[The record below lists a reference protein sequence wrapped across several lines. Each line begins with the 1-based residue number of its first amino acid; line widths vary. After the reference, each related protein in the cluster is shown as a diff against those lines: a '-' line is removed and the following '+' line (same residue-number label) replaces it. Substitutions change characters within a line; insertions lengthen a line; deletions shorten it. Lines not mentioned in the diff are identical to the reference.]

1 MKDNE
6 GNDIDYSQ
14 CKPVSCYDDNKPGFL
29 VVEVKDFKDWFRFI
43 EELRSC
49 GQLSRWVF
57 RGQKNAD
64 WNVCSTF
71 DRMFPF
77 DEVLPCKQVYM
88 SGLNSSKRS
97 HAEELLVKFEQSGVK
112 LFKILLEDKHSSIF
126 DLLALMQHYGAPTR
140 LIDFTRNPSVA
151 LYFANT
157 IDNKKEC
164 EECKNDYAVW
174 MASIFGDDSTKD
186 DLAFEDLEK
195 AILTLN
201 ERNSELA
208 DEFLSNPFNCI
219 GQSKFAEMKA
229 IFVENHGIK
238 NARQK
243 AQEGLFLMPFSLL
256 LSNLDV
262 NEKTF
267 GMSFL
272 HLLKGYDGKDCAP
285 RIELCKL
292 LDINAAKYLHKKV
305 KGIKFVFGSETRSYV
320 KEQCIEE
327 TMSGRLLLKDPEL
340 AIEAAVDVDMSYGTT
355 ATRIRSY
362 VKYLKENGAFQ
373 SLWF

>member
-14 CKPVSCYDDNKPGFL
+14 CKPVSYCDDNKLGFL
-29 VVEVKDFKDWFRFI
+29 IVTVNDINDWYRFVDG
-43 EELRSC
+43 LRSC

-57 RGQKNAD
+57 RGQRNAD

-88 SGLNSSKRS
+88 SGLNSCKQAY
-97 HAEELLVKFEQSGVK
+97 AEKLLVEFEQRGVN
-112 LFKILLEDKHSSIF
+112 LFKILLEDKHCSMF

-174 MASIFGDDSTKD
+174 MASVFGDDRTKD

-195 AILTLN
+195 AILALN
-201 ERNSELA
+201 ARNCQLA
-208 DEFLSNPFNCI
+208 DEFLANPFNCI
-219 GQSKFAEMKA
+219 GQSKFAEMKV
-229 IFVENHGIK
+229 IFTENHCIK
-238 NARQK
+238 NVRQK

-256 LSNLDV
+256 LSELQV
-262 NEKTF
+262 NEKVF

-272 HLLKGYDGKDCAP
+272 HMLKGWEDKGFTP
-285 RIELCKL
+285 RVELSRL
-292 LDINAAKYLHKKV
+292 LDVIEAKDLHRKV
-305 KGIKFVFGSETRSYV
+305 KGIKFVFGSRTLSCV

-327 TMSGRLLLKDPEL
+327 TMSGRLLPKDPEL
-340 AIEAAVDVDMSYGTT
+340 AIEAADDVDMAYGRK

-362 VKYLKENGAFQ
+362 VRYIKENGVFR